1 MPYKLRKCPKKDLYW
16 VVGPDGKHHS
26 KEGMP
31 RKTALAQKRI
41 LTKAMLTG
49 GAECTM
55 TKQQCA
61 EVNGTYYLRKCYN
74 IPEDA
79 CKPPAEPLAPP
90 PLKPQPTP
98 PPTPVP
104 EPTPKPSPSPPNP
117 IVTYNTRAPT
127 LYTLWRMSLAAK
139 KASPDPVI
147 DGWHLQHATIDL
159 KFYTKGDCGIVSVR
173 GTKNAEDWATNSQIP
188 LGKAEEGTRVQ
199 RDIQHMR
206 SERSRLASRV
216 KYWYAVGHS
225 LGGAICDIFIAKGLI
240 KEAVSFNPA
249 VEPQYARSSR
259 NHRYYH
265 ADDPLYYFLGK
276 NAAVAGVIP
285 GQDYSWYDWA
295 SWAAPWTDL
304 DYGALWA
311 HKIERF
317 GDFARTQGSAPTFT
331 DWEMDMF
338 DPEESP
344 QRRGRGTHKENVV
357 KNYDLENTN
366 SLETLSKTSSVPL
379 SILQE
384 VYNRGIGAYKTQ
396 PTSVRLK
403 HSYVKNVD
411 APMSKKLSKEQW
423 AMARV
428 YSFLDGNPKHDNDL
442 RSNDLIGKGTPPT
455 KLANHL
461 KELGIKAEDYLE
473 AARRKAKAAGLAS
486 ELLDWASDGTHKF
499 EIMNEEGHTVE
510 FGAAGMGDHIL
521 YTLLKD
527 PLADKHRKSY
537 LARARAIKGDW
548 RKSPYSPNSLAIKV
562 LW

>member
-1 MPYKLRKCPKKDLYW
+1 MPFKLRKCPNKDLYW

-41 LTKAMLTG
+41 LNAAMLKG
-49 GAECTM
+49 GAECAIDKT
-55 TKQQCA
+55 QCA
-61 EVNGTYYLRKCYN
+61 EANGTYYRGVCYN
-74 IPEDA
+74 APETA
-79 CKPPAEPLAPP
+79 CKPAA
-90 PLKPQPTP
+90 
-98 PPTPVP
+98 PPTPA
-104 EPTPKPSPSPPNP
+104 PTPAPAPAPVPTPAPTPSVAPATPSK
-117 IVTYNTRAPT
+117 IYTKSPT
-127 LYTLWRMSLAAK
+127 LYTLLRMMLAAK

-147 DGWHLQHATIDL
+147 DGWHLQHATNDL
-159 KFYTKGDCGIVSVR
+159 KFYTKNDCGIVAIR
-173 GTKNAEDWATNSQIP
+173 GTNKAEDWATNSLIP
-188 LGKAEEGTRVQ
+188 SGKAEEGTRVQ
-199 RDIQHMR
+199 RDLQQMR
-206 SERSRLASRV
+206 DQRSRLASRV

-225 LGGAICDIFIAKGLI
+225 LGGAICDIFIAKGLV

-249 VEPQYARSSR
+249 VETQYEKSSR

-265 ADDPLYYFLGK
+265 ADDPLYYFLAQH
-276 NAAVAGVIP
+276 AAVAGVIP

-317 GDFARTQGSAPTFT
+317 VDFARVQGSAPVFT

-338 DPEESP
+338 DPEDP
-344 QRRGRGTHKENVV
+344 QQRRGRGTHKENVV
-357 KNYDLENTN
+357 KHYDLKDSN
-366 SLETLSKTSSVPL
+366 SLQSLSEASSVPL

-384 VYNRGIGAYKTQ
+384 VYDRGIGAYKTQ

-442 RSNDLIGKGTPPT
+442 RSNEGLIGSGKPPK

-461 KELGIKAEDYLE
+461 KELGISAETYLE
-473 AARRKAKAAGLAS
+473 EARRKAKAAGLAS
-486 ELLDWASDGTHKF
+486 ELLDWATDGTHKF
-499 EIMNEEGHTVE
+499 EIMDEEGHTVE

-527 PLADKHRKSY
+527 PLADKHRRAY
-537 LARARAIKGDW
+537 LARARKIKGDW
-548 RKSPYSPNSLAIKV
+548 RKSPYSPNSLAQKI

>member
-79 CKPPAEPLAPP
+79 CKPPAEPPVPP

-117 IVTYNTRAPT
+117 TVTYNTRAPT
-127 LYTLWRMSLAAK
+127 LYTLWRMSVAAK

-159 KFYTKGDCGIVSVR
+159 KFYTKGDCGIVAVR

-344 QRRGRGTHKENVV
+344 QRRGRG
-357 KNYDLENTN
+357 
-366 SLETLSKTSSVPL
+366 
-379 SILQE
+379 
-384 VYNRGIGAYKTQ
+384 
-396 PTSVRLK
+396 
-403 HSYVKNVD
+403 
-411 APMSKKLSKEQW
+411 
-423 AMARV
+423 
-428 YSFLDGNPKHDNDL
+428 
-442 RSNDLIGKGTPPT
+442 SNDLIGKGTPPT